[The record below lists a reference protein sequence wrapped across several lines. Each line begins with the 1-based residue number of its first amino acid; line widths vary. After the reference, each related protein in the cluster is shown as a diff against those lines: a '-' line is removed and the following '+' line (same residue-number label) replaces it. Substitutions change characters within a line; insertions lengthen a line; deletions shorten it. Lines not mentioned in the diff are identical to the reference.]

1 VGVVSRPVPFKGL
14 VSVSLGAVGGMM
26 LAQPFDPVTF
36 LAPLYGL
43 AIGTAAGAAGWV
55 AVCRQRPTI
64 ILVDDW
70 RPQLDAI
77 SRILR
82 NADRIGQPFAS
93 PTALRVVLHSALWHA
108 IQAMDEP
115 GDFDVLFAFN
125 EQLAALRQATE
136 TALTEIESPSIAARR
151 AAVSDRL
158 AAAVNELELTLPTPI
173 AVVTENEIR

>member
-1 VGVVSRPVPFKGL
+1 
-14 VSVSLGAVGGMM
+14 MM